1 MSKPR
6 ELYDARLVSYCST
19 LMPVPMRSASL
30 LPVAPKSF
38 MSSASMVLMVCGV
51 SFTSMGSPV
60 APFEMRLARL
70 ADTTTLCALV
80 LLSLAAAAGAVAA
93 SWPKAVPSAADAASA
108 QAVLIMSFIC
118 PPNGR
123 RSIKANK
130 NHSHLHCYVF
140 ATTVRLFRRR
150 LKFAQDESK
159 YCEPRNAPWRLDL
172 RRSQTSSHSPL
183 MNVLSGFRIAPR
195 LALGFA
201 GVLALTLTVGVSSL
215 VALSRVNDA
224 ADDLATNWLPSASA
238 LGQYSIAVYDV
249 RRSQARLT
257 MTSKPEEIADQL
269 KAIVARQAV
278 ADKAWKVYAPMID
291 GEDEKRLADAIWG
304 AQQRYYDDLQ
314 KQVQL
319 SSSDADYRDQATASY
334 LGAANKDF
342 NELVSAVRADM
353 DFQNQGGVKAATAAS
368 NVFRSSR
375 VLIVSLLAGAMAL
388 GALLAWIIARSI
400 TRPIARAVEVA
411 ETVASGNLTAAID
424 SSDPDEAG
432 QLLRALKRMNDNL
445 SSIVG
450 QVRHSSDS
458 IATGSSQIAVG
469 NADLSQR
476 TEEQASNLQQTA
488 ASMEEL
494 TATVK
499 HNAETASAATQIT
512 SSASLAAAEG
522 GRVVSEVVTTME
534 EISVASRKVADIVG
548 VIDGIAFQTNILA
561 LNAAVEAARA
571 GEQGRGFAVVASEV
585 RSLAQRSGQ
594 AAREIKQLIMAS
606 TEKVEIGTRLVGTAG
621 QSMTNIVAQVSRAN
635 DLIGEIGN
643 SSNEQ
648 SKGISQVADAV
659 TQLDQVTQQNAALV
673 EESAAAAES
682 LKVQAAKLAE
692 IVSVFT
698 LA

>member
-1 MSKPR
+1 MN
-6 ELYDARLVSYCST
+6 
-19 LMPVPMRSASL
+19 
-30 LPVAPKSF
+30 F
-38 MSSASMVLMVCGV
+38 
-51 SFTSMGSPV
+51 
-60 APFEMRLARL
+60 
-70 ADTTTLCALV
+70 
-80 LLSLAAAAGAVAA
+80 LS
-93 SWPKAVPSAADAASA
+93 
-108 QAVLIMSFIC
+108 
-118 PPNGR
+118 R
-123 RSIKANK
+123 
-130 NHSHLHCYVF
+130 
-140 ATTVRLFRRR
+140 
-150 LKFAQDESK
+150 
-159 YCEPRNAPWRLDL
+159 
-172 RRSQTSSHSPL
+172 
-183 MNVLSGFRIAPR
+183 FRIAPR

-201 GVLALTLTVGVSSL
+201 GVLALTLTVGASSL

-224 ADDLATNWLPSASA
+224 ADALATNWLPSASS
-238 LGQYSIAVYDV
+238 LGQYAIGVYDV

-257 MTSKPEEIADQL
+257 MTSKPEEIAEQL
-269 KAIVARQAV
+269 KAIVARQAA
-278 ADKAWKVYAPMID
+278 ADKAWKVYV
-291 GEDEKRLADAIWG
+291 
-304 AQQRYYDDLQ
+304 QQRYYDDLQ
-314 KQVQL
+314 KQTQL

-342 NELVSAVRADM
+342 NALVSAVRADM

-368 NVFRSSR
+368 DVFRSSR
-375 VLIVSLLAGAMAL
+375 VLIVSLLAGALAL

-635 DLIGEIGN
+635 DLIGEIGS

>member
-1 MSKPR
+1 MN
-6 ELYDARLVSYCST
+6 
-19 LMPVPMRSASL
+19 
-30 LPVAPKSF
+30 F
-38 MSSASMVLMVCGV
+38 
-51 SFTSMGSPV
+51 
-60 APFEMRLARL
+60 
-70 ADTTTLCALV
+70 
-80 LLSLAAAAGAVAA
+80 LS
-93 SWPKAVPSAADAASA
+93 
-108 QAVLIMSFIC
+108 
-118 PPNGR
+118 R
-123 RSIKANK
+123 
-130 NHSHLHCYVF
+130 
-140 ATTVRLFRRR
+140 
-150 LKFAQDESK
+150 
-159 YCEPRNAPWRLDL
+159 
-172 RRSQTSSHSPL
+172 
-183 MNVLSGFRIAPR
+183 FRIAPR

-201 GVLALTLTVGVSSL
+201 GVLALTLTVGASSL

-224 ADDLATNWLPSASA
+224 ADALATNWLPSASS
-238 LGQYSIAVYDV
+238 LGQYAIGVYDV

-257 MTSKPEEIADQL
+257 MTSKPEEIAEQL
-269 KAIVARQAV
+269 KAIVARQAA
-278 ADKAWKVYAPMID
+278 ADKAWKVYVPMID
-291 GEDEKRLADAIWG
+291 SDEEKRFADAISG

-314 KQVQL
+314 KQTQL

-342 NELVSAVRADM
+342 NALVSAVRADM

-368 NVFRSSR
+368 DVFRSSR
-375 VLIVSLLAGAMAL
+375 VLIVSLLAGALAL

-635 DLIGEIGN
+635 DLIGEIGS

>member
-1 MSKPR
+1 MN
-6 ELYDARLVSYCST
+6 
-19 LMPVPMRSASL
+19 
-30 LPVAPKSF
+30 F
-38 MSSASMVLMVCGV
+38 
-51 SFTSMGSPV
+51 
-60 APFEMRLARL
+60 
-70 ADTTTLCALV
+70 
-80 LLSLAAAAGAVAA
+80 LS
-93 SWPKAVPSAADAASA
+93 
-108 QAVLIMSFIC
+108 
-118 PPNGR
+118 R
-123 RSIKANK
+123 
-130 NHSHLHCYVF
+130 
-140 ATTVRLFRRR
+140 
-150 LKFAQDESK
+150 
-159 YCEPRNAPWRLDL
+159 
-172 RRSQTSSHSPL
+172 
-183 MNVLSGFRIAPR
+183 FRIAPR

-201 GVLALTLTVGVSSL
+201 GVLALTLTVGASSL

-257 MTSKPEEIADQL
+257 MTSKPEEIAEQF

-291 GEDEKRLADAIWG
+291 GEEEKRSADAILG

-375 VLIVSLLAGAMAL
+375 VLIVSLLAGALAL

-450 QVRHSSDS
+450 QVGHSSDS

-512 SSASLAAAEG
+512 SSAALAAAEG

-635 DLIGEIGN
+635 DLIGEIGS